1 MDGERRIGFGHLAF
15 GIAFAAIGVTWLL
28 RDAGLGVDAAWLT
41 AVTALAL
48 GAAGLV
54 TTLARLAR

>member
-1 MDGERRIGFGHLAF
+1 VDSERRIGFGHLAF
-15 GIAFAAIGVTWLL
+15 GIAFAVIGVTWLL
-28 RDAGLGVDAAWLT
+28 RDAGLDVDAAWLT
-41 AVTALAL
+41 AVAALAL